1 MKPEGQVLYAWP
13 MNSLSLIAF
22 FSGAA
27 IAAQAGLNAQLGV
40 WLKNPF
46 LATVVAFA
54 ASLMVIGLSV
64 LVTTREYP
72 SWEAVRAVPWYLWFS
87 GGVLSAFA
95 ISMFY
100 FLIPKMGIGQMMA
113 FALSGQ
119 LLMAVIASHFGWFDM
134 PQKPLTP
141 SRWLGIVA
149 LLVGVILINKE

>member
-100 FLIPKMGIGQMMA
+100 F
-113 FALSGQ
+113 
-119 LLMAVIASHFGWFDM
+119 
-134 PQKPLTP
+134 
-141 SRWLGIVA
+141 
-149 LLVGVILINKE
+149 